1 MSRVSEAM
9 TRVGDAAAPAAE
21 EAVGP
26 RVRAAT
32 PLDRFGAETGTP
44 IAATQPARAPVR
56 VEPRTRPIEQSPAAR
71 NPKLIVH
78 RQMTPML
85 LAPYRRLAA
94 AVHEMQ
100 QNNGLKVVM
109 ISSALPR
116 EGKTLTVANLA
127 LTLSESYHRRVLA
140 IDADLRRPRLHELF
154 GMSKAPGL
162 ADVLASPSL
171 QFPLVQASGYL
182 SVLTSGQTSASPLAQ
197 LASDRLRTSI
207 DEVAAHF
214 DWVLIDTPPISL
226 MPDAQHV
233 AGVSE
238 GVLLVIG
245 AGITPYAFVQRA
257 ISSIGAER
265 IVGTML
271 NHADP
276 NLVAGNK
283 DYGRYL
289 GTDLP
294 RG

>member
-9 TRVGDAAAPAAE
+9 SRVGEPATTPAAE
-21 EAVGP
+21 AAPGP
-26 RVRAAT
+26 RVRPAT

-56 VEPRTRPIEQSPAAR
+56 VEPRTRPIEQSLAAR

-78 RQMTPML
+78 
-85 LAPYRRLAA
+85 
-94 AVHEMQ
+94 HEMQ
-100 QNNGLKVVM
+100 QSNGLKVVM
-109 ISSALPR
+109 VSSAVPR

-162 ADVLASPSL
+162 ADVLASPSF
-171 QFPLVQASGYL
+171 QFPLVQASAYL
-182 SVLTSGQTSASPLAQ
+182 SVLTAGQPSTSPLAQ

-233 AGVSE
+233 ASVSQ
-238 GVLLVIG
+238 GVLLVIAAG
-245 AGITPYAFVQRA
+245 ATPYPLVQRA
-257 ISSIGAER
+257 VASIGAER

-276 NLVAGNK
+276 ALVAGDR

-294 RG
+294 RS